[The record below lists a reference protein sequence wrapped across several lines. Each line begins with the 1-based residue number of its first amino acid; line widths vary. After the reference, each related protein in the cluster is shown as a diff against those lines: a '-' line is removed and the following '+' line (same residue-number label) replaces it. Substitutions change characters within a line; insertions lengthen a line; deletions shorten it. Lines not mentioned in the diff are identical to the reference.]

1 MPDLK
6 AKNIKKLLLISG
18 ILLLAVIATSV
29 FFVIKKPDDS
39 ALKTA
44 LEIQINKLWQARIDR
59 DMKTIYAMVDDE
71 YKKTTSEQI
80 FLRKKEYQISGGF
93 KITKIDLA
101 PDSKSAKVLV
111 KYDAMQMGYKFE
123 PEILEHWL
131 FEGGEWHVC
140 FSKRKNPFTMTQGTD
155 ANSSN

>member
-1 MPDLK
+1 M
-6 AKNIKKLLLISG
+6 
-18 ILLLAVIATSV
+18 
-29 FFVIKKPDDS
+29 KKPDDS

-44 LEIQINKLWQARIDR
+44 LELQVNKLWQARINH
-59 DMKTIYAMVDDE
+59 DMKTIYMMVDEE
-71 YKKTTSEQI
+71 YKKTITEQM

-93 KITKIDLA
+93 KVTSIDIA

-131 FEGGEWHVC
+131 FESGEWHVS
-140 FSKRKNPFTMTQGTD
+140 FTKRKNPFTMTQEPD
-155 ANSSN
+155 VNNKK